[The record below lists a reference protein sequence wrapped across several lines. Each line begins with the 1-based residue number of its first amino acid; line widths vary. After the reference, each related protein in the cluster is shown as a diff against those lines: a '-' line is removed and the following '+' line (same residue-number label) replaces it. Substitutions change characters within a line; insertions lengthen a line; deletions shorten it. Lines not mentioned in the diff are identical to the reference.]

1 MPSIKPH
8 IFFHSHMDSPEA
20 WKSALKTQFDDFRFS
35 TEDNI
40 DDPDSVDVALLW
52 TVPERGLRHLSN
64 LRAVLSLGAG
74 IDQINL
80 DQLPEAVPIARLVD
94 DSLTRTMTEYA
105 KAAVYRYHRRLH
117 IFEQHSRERIW
128 EFIEPK
134 AACET
139 AVGVLGLGEVGSNI
153 ATALQRDGFKVYGWS
168 RSVKSL
174 EMIDT
179 YGGQDGLLSM
189 VGQCE
194 IIVNVLPLTAD
205 TRTSW
210 RATCLHILLQELA
223 SSTWAVD
230 SMWSTRI
237 CSKPSIWDTLKRRR
251 WTSRLW
257 SRCRY
262 RIHSGIIRPS

>member
-1 MPSIKPH
+1 
-8 IFFHSHMDSPEA
+8 
-20 WKSALKTQFDDFRFS
+20 
-35 TEDNI
+35 
-40 DDPDSVDVALLW
+40 
-52 TVPERGLRHLSN
+52 
-64 LRAVLSLGAG
+64 VLSLGAG

-179 YGGQDGLLSM
+179 YGGRDGLLSM

-205 TRTSW
+205 TRHILA
-210 RATCLHILLQELA
+210 RDLFAHFAPGTCLVNMGRGQHVVDADLLEAIDLGHVEAATLDVTALEPLPISHPFWNHPAILITPHVAGLCAPMRAVRTIAANIRRAMAREPLQHQVNLE
-223 SSTWAVD
+223 
-230 SMWSTRI
+230 RG
-237 CSKPSIWDTLKRRR
+237 
-251 WTSRLW
+251 
-257 SRCRY
+257 Y
-262 RIHSGIIRPS
+262 